1 MAASLAQFIG
11 CKCQHTLNSTVIN
24 VQALINDI
32 KKGMTY
38 KSDSGTS
45 SLDVENE
52 DTGQDT
58 DVNISDPEQDE
69 IAKRENIRG

>member
-1 MAASLAQFIG
+1 MCNEIIKSE
-11 CKCQHTLNSTVIN
+11 LNSSGIN
-24 VQALINDI
+24 VQALIDNI

-52 DTGQDT
+52 DTGLDAEA
-58 DVNISDPEQDE
+58 NISDPEQDE
-69 IAKRENIRG
+69 ITKREKEIFSDDQ